1 MAPLG
6 LLARRL
12 MATVKH
18 VACLQVQSVSAYIR
32 CNGGDYFRSEYCPL
46 DGWTSDYVREF
57 LTALKKLE
65 QG

>member
-18 VACLQVQSVSAYIR
+18 VACLQVQSVTCLHSMQR
-32 CNGGDYFRSEYCPL
+32 WRLLSL
-46 DGWTSDYVREF
+46 
-57 LTALKKLE
+57 
-65 QG
+65 

>member
-1 MAPLG
+1 VL
-6 LLARRL
+6 R
-12 MATVKH
+12 
-18 VACLQVQSVSAYIR
+18 AYIR